1 MRILVDSLVYH
12 DGGQVALGLRS
23 ENIATLKRSA
33 LIAGHTGY
41 LSGVK
46 WDMLHWYSSRG
57 KPPWL
62 RKRPL
67 KRQGFAIWNGIG
79 WVEWLDHMPAK
90 VIPG

>member
-46 WDMLHWYSSRG
+46 WDMPALVFFKGKASMAEEKALEKAGFCHLEWHWLG
-57 KPPWL
+57 
-62 RKRPL
+62 
-67 KRQGFAIWNGIG
+67 
-79 WVEWLDHMPAK
+79 
-90 VIPG
+90 